1 MTTAMNTR
9 ITVHEISMA
18 AVTLVHANMNAI
30 LLTLCNVIQTCL
42 INKNNSIKLNTYDCI
57 YTLIFNLFYF

>member
-42 INKNNSIKLNTYDCI
+42 KTKTIELN
-57 YTLIFNLFYF
+57 